1 VAVGASSISSG
12 GASILHVDMDAFF
25 VSVEL
30 LERPDLRGRPVVVG
44 GTGRRGVVAAASYE
58 ARRFGVRSAMS
69 SARARRL
76 CPEAVFLPARHDA
89 YLEAS
94 RRVMDVLRSFTPL
107 VEPISVDEA
116 FMEVSGSRRL
126 FGEPADVARA
136 VRSRILGE
144 LSMTASVGIAA
155 TKSVAKLAS
164 EAAKPRA
171 GVAGVEPGPGVV
183 VVPAGQERDFLAP
196 LPVEALWGVGPVTA
210 KKLHRI
216 GIRTVGELAELDEDN
231 IVAVLGAAH
240 GRHLWELARGVD
252 PRPVV
257 AERDA
262 KSIGHEETFAEDID
276 TAVEL
281 HRHLVRLSEAVARRV
296 REHGGAAGTVM
307 LKVTFS
313 DFRTVTRSVTS
324 AVPLTTGPAFVAAL
338 EPALASLDVRF
349 GVRLLGVHAQKLDAR
364 AQPGLFDDA
373 GGSGSEPGHLDPS
386 SVEARW
392 LEATEALD
400 RINRRFGDRAI
411 GPVSG
416 LGSSAPGHRPWGP
429 DDEGTS
435 PEGRTRDE

>member
-1 VAVGASSISSG
+1 M
-12 GASILHVDMDAFF
+12 DMDAFF

-94 RRVMDVLRSFTPL
+94 RRVMEVLRSFTPL

-183 VVPAGQERDFLAP
+183 VVPAGTESDFLAP
-196 LPVEALWGVGPVTA
+196 LPVESLWGVGPVTA

-240 GRHLWELARGVD
+240 GRHLGELARGVD
-252 PRPVV
+252 PRRVV

-276 TAVEL
+276 TAEEL

-296 REHGGAAGTVM
+296 REHGAAAGTVM

-324 AVPLTTGPAFVAAL
+324 TVPLTTGPAFVAAL

-364 AQPGLFDDA
+364 AEPGLFDDA
-373 GGSGSEPGHLDPS
+373 GGPGSDPGHVDPS
-386 SVEARW
+386 SVEAKW

-416 LGSSAPGHRPWGP
+416 LGSSAPGYRPWGP
-429 DDEGTS
+429 DDEGAS
-435 PEGRTRDE
+435 RDGRTRDE